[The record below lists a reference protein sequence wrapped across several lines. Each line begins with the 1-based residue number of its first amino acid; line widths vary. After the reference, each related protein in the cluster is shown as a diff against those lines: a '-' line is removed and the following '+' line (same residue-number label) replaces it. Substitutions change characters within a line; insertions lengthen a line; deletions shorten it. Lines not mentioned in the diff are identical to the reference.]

1 VNAEVLHK
9 TRIWTVVAAGGTAVI
24 LGFFLSPLFGF
35 GLFATALWAVLSFWV
50 LERLLRAV
58 VVPPGTPRN
67 IFAVIAWVGAKIA
80 LYGIAVW
87 ALLTGPFP
95 AWSLVSGLTLLLVVL
110 VAVGISVSARVTRQ
124 PTQRGDDG

>member
-1 VNAEVLHK
+1 MNAEILHK
-9 TRIWTVVAAGGTAVI
+9 TRIWTVVAAGCLAVL
-24 LGFFLSPLFGF
+24 LGFFFSPRFAV
-35 GLFATALWAVLSFWV
+35 GLFTTALWAVLSFWV
-50 LERLLRAV
+50 LERLLRAA
-58 VVPPGTPRN
+58 VVPPGVSRN

-87 ALLTGPFP
+87 GLLQRPFP